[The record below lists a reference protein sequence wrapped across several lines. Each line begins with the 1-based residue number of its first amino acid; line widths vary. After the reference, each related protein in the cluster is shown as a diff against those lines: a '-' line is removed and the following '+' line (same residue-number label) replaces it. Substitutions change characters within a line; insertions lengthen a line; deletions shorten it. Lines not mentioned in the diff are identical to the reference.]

1 MSKKKLE
8 KDLKEKDLNTEIS
21 EVMEKVFK
29 EGALEKVFTNATKLK
44 CSFGVY
50 KKERTAHNMPISEK
64 CQKCG
69 EKFKE
74 NDELYQATEEKT
86 KNNRII
92 CKECA
97 KDETDLKKLSN

>member
-21 EVMEKVFK
+21 EVMEKVF
-29 EGALEKVFTNATKLK
+29 TNVTKLK

-50 KKERTAHNMPISEK
+50 KNQRTKHNMPITEK

-69 EKFKE
+69 KRFIE
-74 NDELYQATEEKT
+74 NDELYQSTEEKT
-86 KNNRII
+86 KENYII
-92 CKECA
+92 CNNCA
-97 KDETDLKKLSN
+97 NK

>member
-8 KDLKEKDLNTEIS
+8 KDLKEKDLNTEFS
-21 EVMEKVFK
+21 EVMEKVF
-29 EGALEKVFTNATKLK
+29 TNAIKLK

-50 KKERTAHNMPISEK
+50 KKQRTKHNMPIIKK

-69 EKFKE
+69 KQFTED
-74 NDELYQATEEKT
+74 DELYQVTKEKTEE
-86 KNNRII
+86 NYII

-97 KDETDLKKLSN
+97 N

>member
-21 EVMEKVFK
+21 EVMEKVF
-29 EGALEKVFTNATKLK
+29 TNATKLK

-50 KKERTAHNMPISEK
+50 KEQRTHHNMPITEK

-69 EKFKE
+69 KQFTQ

-86 KNNRII
+86 KRNYVI
-92 CKECA
+92 CNKCA
-97 KDETDLKKLSN
+97 SK

>member
-21 EVMEKVFK
+21 EVMEKVF
-29 EGALEKVFTNATKLK
+29 TNVTKLK
-44 CSFGVY
+44 CNFEVY
-50 KKERTAHNMPISEK
+50 KNQRIAHNMPITEK

-69 EKFKE
+69 KQFTE
-74 NDELYQATEEKT
+74 NNELYQVTEEKT
-86 KNNRII
+86 EENYII

-97 KDETDLKKLSN
+97 N